1 MRAPT
6 PTAGPGAQGPKTK
19 PGPNGGGRE
28 GPPRWNPQSFPPPRR
43 TTPFST
49 CGKGWGCLDSQ
60 ELTRLDPG
68 LLEPIDMVGASLCP
82 AQRRLCFYSCSLF
95 SPYAIPFSMRHFV
108 ILLDSSHRVP
118 TRSLGSV
125 RPADPSR
132 PLGYSRTNSTMDY
145 ISMSRPTRPDSLV
158 RVRPS
163 DRPGRHTAS
172 LCSENVIGCN
182 SHPPHARQAPTPHK
196 IQNRRARQAKNPGRT
211 GAPRQAKIPG
221 RTEAR
226 IPGRACTHGAI
237 IPSRAG
243 PPGQEHVR
251 PKSPTAS
258 KAPPTVQ
265 HRGISA
271 TWRDAPMSAIVAL
284 FVHALSINPR

>member
-1 MRAPT
+1 MR
-6 PTAGPGAQGPKTK
+6 
-19 PGPNGGGRE
+19 
-28 GPPRWNPQSFPPPRR
+28 
-43 TTPFST
+43 
-49 CGKGWGCLDSQ
+49 
-60 ELTRLDPG
+60 
-68 LLEPIDMVGASLCP
+68 SLCENSIVP
-82 AQRRLCFYSCSLF
+82 
-95 SPYAIPFSMRHFV
+95 HFV
-108 ILLDSSHRVP
+108 VAAVFSYGCP
-118 TRSLGSV
+118 TRPLGSV
-125 RPADPSR
+125 RPAVPSR
-132 PLGYSRTNSTMDY
+132 PSGYSRTNSTMDY
-145 ISMSRPTRPDSLV
+145 SLMSRPTRPDPPV